1 LIKPNK
7 TAMAVFLWAV
17 GYAAIALTVL
27 LTLSG
32 RVVMLGYAL
41 RANRNLR

>member
-27 LTLSG
+27 SE
-32 RVVMLGYAL
+32 R
-41 RANRNLR
+41 